1 MMIGIIATT
10 MTIDDLLALPHG
22 GGVSVSNHPFT
33 YVGRSELK
41 LDDDSHVFWLY
52 SDDDELFSVSPDEEE
67 LVLFEQ
73 LEDEIE
79 PDDSVFFRGKEY
91 EFSYENAGK
100 IVAVDGEASTEM
112 DDRYLLSEYES
123 SEGERLRLITNE
135 NTGEVTAYLGR
146 TVSEDDLSEI

>member
-1 MMIGIIATT
+1 
-10 MTIDDLLALPHG
+10 MTIENLLDLPHG
-22 GGVSVSNHPFT
+22 ESVSVSNHPFT

-41 LDDDSHVFWLY
+41 LDDDSKVFWLY
-52 SDDDELFSVSPDEEE
+52 SDDDELFSVSPEDEE
-67 LVLFEQ
+67 LVLFEA

-100 IVAVDGEASTEM
+100 IVGVDGEASTEM
-112 DDRYLLSEYES
+112 DDRYLFSEYES
-123 SEGERLRLITNE
+123 AEGERLRLVTNE
-135 NTGEVTAYLGR
+135 NTGEIAAYLGR

>member
-1 MMIGIIATT
+1 
-10 MTIDDLLALPHG
+10 MTINDLLSLPLTES
-22 GGVSVSNHPFT
+22 VSISNHPFT

-41 LDDDSHVFWLY
+41 LDDDSKVFWLY

-67 LVLFEQ
+67 LVLFET

-100 IVAVDGEASTEM
+100 IISIDGDASTEL
-112 DDRYLLSEYES
+112 DDRYLFSEYES
-123 SEGERLRLITNE
+123 AEGERLRLVTNE
-135 NTGEVTAYLGR
+135 NTGEVSAYLGR